1 MVVMLGYSSRKRPN
15 LISRTLSSAILM
27 YLPAI
32 GYLPKE
38 IVSVMFTHCYNL
50 RYRVAQ
56 LERIVFGPV
65 RAALAI
71 IIVAVN

>member
-1 MVVMLGYSSRKRPN
+1 
-15 LISRTLSSAILM
+15 M
-27 YLPAI
+27 YLPAS

-65 RAALAI
+65 RAALAR
-71 IIVAVN
+71 IIVAVNLG